1 MKDTTSIDKL
11 AIQVQQTLFEYFYFH
26 NKMHLEAT
34 FSSPRFCIAQPRRTD
49 CLPKTSPLSSPDS
62 TGSKNATKLG
72 TSHKIHKSRV
82 RLSEGE
88 VRPVL

>member
-1 MKDTTSIDKL
+1 MKDKTSMDEL
-11 AIQVQQTLFEYFYFH
+11 AIKVQQTLFEYFYFH

-34 FSSPRFCIAQPRRTD
+34 FSSPRFCVSHSFAVDSQP
-49 CLPKTSPLSSPDS
+49 KMSPLISPDS
-62 TGSKNATKLG
+62 TATKNLTKLG
-72 TSHKIHKSRV
+72 ASHKIHKSRV